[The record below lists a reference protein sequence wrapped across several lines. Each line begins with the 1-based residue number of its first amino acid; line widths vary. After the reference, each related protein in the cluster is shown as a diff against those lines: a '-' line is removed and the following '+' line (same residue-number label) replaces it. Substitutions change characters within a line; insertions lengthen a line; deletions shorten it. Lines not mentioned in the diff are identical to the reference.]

1 MKRSIRLTENDLHN
15 VIKECVKKVLSE
27 EHRLQSSKLE
37 DIIKQH
43 GGIRKN
49 TTWRV
54 VIPYIKDE
62 DIIGVY
68 HANFK
73 GMGGYNK
80 VADYLR
86 CKVIDRE
93 LKQSEDILDLELNDG
108 NAVYFI
114 FDNFRGKYD
123 KIHKSVYDKKTK
135 PLKGY
140 RWENPHA
147 EYQFHHK
154 DMRTNWHGWT
164 PEKHREEMNFIKGMH
179 KQNMNDLKNNR
190 DEYLNNN
197 W

>member
-147 EYQFHHK
+147 EYQFHNK

-164 PEKHREEMNFIKGMH
+164 PEKHREEMKFIKGMH
-179 KQNMNDLKNNR
+179 KQNMNDLKK
-190 DEYLNNN
+190 
-197 W
+197 